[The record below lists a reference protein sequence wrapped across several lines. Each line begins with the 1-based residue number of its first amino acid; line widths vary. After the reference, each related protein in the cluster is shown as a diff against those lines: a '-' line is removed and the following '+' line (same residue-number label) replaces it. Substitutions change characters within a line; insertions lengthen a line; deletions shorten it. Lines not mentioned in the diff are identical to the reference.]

1 MRIQPVLFKRGF
13 TLIEVLVFVSV
24 FSIALVTIL
33 AGVIYSSA
41 AFQDA
46 KIKIIATHYNE
57 ELAEWV
63 KYQKELNG
71 YDSIYNK
78 ISEPT
83 WTSDFCFNQLDIEN
97 WPSVGDCLDN
107 YSLDNVF
114 KRELT
119 ISRRSV
125 DELSIE
131 IKTYWKILNNT
142 KESNINFYINNF

>member
-1 MRIQPVLFKRGF
+1 MKIRPAAYSGF

-24 FSIALVTIL
+24 FSTALVTIL
-33 AGVIYSSA
+33 SGVIYSSA
-41 AFQDA
+41 AFQDS

-57 ELAEWV
+57 ELAEWT

-71 YDSIYNK
+71 YNAIYNR
-78 ISEPT
+78 ISEPL
-83 WTSDFCFNQLDIEN
+83 WTSTYCFNTAELTDWPTIGGCGTDFTLD
-97 WPSVGDCLDN
+97 GM
-107 YSLDNVF
+107 F

-119 ISRRSV
+119 ISRRTE

-142 KESNINFYINNF
+142 KETDINFYLNNY